1 MRKPDILYR
10 MIRQSGDATTHG
22 PCIAYLYVVE
32 VNAVDGAHM
41 VDGYQCV
48 KVGTFLLI
56 CIASASSAQTDKD
69 GSLSALDVDVGNV
82 DILHRTT
89 IDNLQRYSRRTYPL
103 TEEFLLLVSAWFH
116 VDVADIDVAETTIGL
131 GAELDGIAMA
141 GHLAIRNLDVLAES
155 GRGGL
160 QRDTIVVGIGN
171 HIGDRDFVTTV
182 QVECIVVVIVAVE
195 DLDTI
200 NDKTIASQIVLHP
213 ATTVLQRNVLDGNVL
228 ALDETKQMRAGDAF
242 IVPRKLFEGTPSS
255 VNDAIAVDGDIAH
268 LVGINQ
274 LDSSGMGAQGNIVG
288 LDGDIVLQIGT
299 TIKGCPLFQIKVD
312 ITFQNDSACLVIACR
327 NDHPSTASL
336 VAGINGLLQGLRA
349 QHGGVALGTITQD
362 VVIGCLHVQR

>member
-1 MRKPDILYR
+1 

-56 CIASASSAQTDKD
+56 CIASASIAQTDKD

-103 TEEFLLLVSAWFH
+103 TEEFLALVSAWLH

-182 QVECIVVVIVAVE
+182 QVECIVVIIVAVE
-195 DLDTI
+195 DLDAI
-200 NDKTIASQIVLHP
+200 DDKTVASQIVLHP

-242 IVPRKLFEGTPSS
+242 IVPRQLFEGTPSS

-268 LVGINQ
+268 LVSINQ
-274 LDSSGMGAQGNIVG
+274 LDG
-288 LDGDIVLQIGT
+288 
-299 TIKGCPLFQIKVD
+299 
-312 ITFQNDSACLVIACR
+312 
-327 NDHPSTASL
+327 
-336 VAGINGLLQGLRA
+336 
-349 QHGGVALGTITQD
+349 GGVGA
-362 VVIGCLHVQR
+362 